1 MKRRCSRKEHGQ
13 DLAEYALILP
23 IFLLVILS
31 IFDMGRAV
39 YYYSALQNSVREGAR
54 YGIIY
59 PEDITGIE
67 NVVRQKAVG
76 LDINDLSIYT
86 SFPSDDTIQ
95 VRATFQFQIVT
106 PIIGALVGSN
116 ELTFS
121 GQSTMHIE
129 G

>member
-1 MKRRCSRKEHGQ
+1 MKRQCSGKERGQ

-76 LDINDLSIYT
+76 LDVNDLNIYT
-86 SFPSDDTIQ
+86 SYPSDDTIQ

>member
-1 MKRRCSRKEHGQ
+1 MNLQGSRKERGQ

-23 IFLLVILS
+23 IFLLVIFS

-39 YYYSALQNSVREGAR
+39 YYYGALQNSVREGAR

-67 NVVRQKAVG
+67 NIVRQKAVG
-76 LDINDLSIYT
+76 LNVNDLNIYT
-86 SFPSDDTIQ
+86 SYPSGDTIQ
-95 VRATFQFQIVT
+95 VRATFQFHIVT
-106 PIIGALVGSN
+106 PIIGALFGTN

-121 GQSTMHIE
+121 GQTTMHIE